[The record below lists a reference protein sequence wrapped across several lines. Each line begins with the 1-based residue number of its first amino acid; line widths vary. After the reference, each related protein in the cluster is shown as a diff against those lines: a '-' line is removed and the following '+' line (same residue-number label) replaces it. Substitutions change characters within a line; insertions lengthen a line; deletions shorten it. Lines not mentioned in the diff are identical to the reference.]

1 MSKHIHDH
9 QLLSY
14 LEAASSVTEASPV
27 ADLSP
32 RLRQRVEAHLCV
44 CPACRARLER
54 LTRTATDLAAT
65 LHAVE
70 EQVPLAPARSWAAVA
85 RRLER
90 RRPRPDVLPFR
101 PLLRHV
107 ATLAILVFIV
117 AGLAG
122 LIHTLAV
129 TGPALTRATPTP
141 TPTPPASP
149 SPPPG
154 PLPRSYPGR
163 PAGPVALLV
172 LGADGD
178 SRTSVAGGTAADE
191 TDALLLLYMDA
202 EAKRAF
208 LLSIP
213 RDLYV
218 DVPGHGQARAGQV
231 YGLGEQDEAANGLGL
246 ARETISS
253 TLGLPVQHA
262 ALVRLDSFVALVD
275 AIGGVDVE
283 VPQPIEDPTF
293 PDGHGGTDP
302 LSIPAGRQHLDG
314 TLALRYART
323 RVVPAPGFD
332 RAFRQRQLI
341 LAAHERVTRLD
352 LLPGLIAQA
361 PALWSAMAG
370 GLETDLSLNDA
381 IDLALLVTGLT
392 ADDVATATLDECCT
406 LPSTTSVGERV
417 LLPQP
422 DEIEALIENLLEE
435 GR

>member
-1 MSKHIHDH
+1 MSKHISDH

-14 LEAASSVTEASPV
+14 LEADV
-27 ADLSP
+27 SP
-32 RLRQRVEAHLCV
+32 RLRQRVEAHISV

-54 LTRTATDLAAT
+54 LACTATDLAAT

-70 EQVPLAPARSWAAVA
+70 EQIPLAPAHSWAAVA

-90 RRPRPDVLPFR
+90 RRLRPGILPLH
-101 PLLRHV
+101 PLLRHA
-107 ATLAILVFIV
+107 ATLAILLFIV

-129 TGPALTRATPTP
+129 TGPVVTKATPTP

-172 LGADGD
+172 LGADGE
-178 SRTSVAGGTAADE
+178 TATPAAGGTAAEE
-191 TDALLLLYMDA
+191 TDALLLLYLDA

-231 YGLGEQDEAANGLGL
+231 FGLGEQDEAADGLRL

-253 TLGLPVQHA
+253 TLGLPVQHT
-262 ALVRLDSFVALVD
+262 ALVRFDSFVALVD

-283 VPQPIEDPTF
+283 VPQPIEDPAF
-293 PDGHGGTDP
+293 PDGHGGTVP
-302 LSIPAGRQHLDG
+302 LSIPAGRQHFDG

-323 RVVPAPGFD
+323 RVAPTPGFD

-352 LLPGLIAQA
+352 LLPGLLAQA
-361 PALWSAMAG
+361 PALWSAVAG

-392 ADDVATATLDECCT
+392 AEDVATAALDECCT
-406 LPSTTSVGERV
+406 VPSTTPLGERV
-417 LLPQP
+417 SVPQP
-422 DEIEALIENLLEE
+422 DEIQALIENLLEE
-435 GR
+435 GQ

>member
-14 LEAASSVTEASPV
+14 LEK
-27 ADLSP
+27 DLSP

-70 EQVPLAPARSWAAVA
+70 EQVPLAPARSWEAVA

-90 RRPRPDVLPFR
+90 RRPRLDILPFR
-101 PLLRHV
+101 LLRHV

-191 TDALLLLYMDA
+191 TDALLLLYLDA

-231 YGLGEQDEAANGLGL
+231 YGLGEQDEAANGLEL

-262 ALVRLDSFVALVD
+262 ALVRLGSFVTLVD

-283 VPQPIEDPTF
+283 VPQPIEDPAF

-381 IDLALLVTGLT
+381 IDLALMVTGLT
-392 ADDVATATLDECCT
+392 AEDVATAALDECCT
-406 LPSTTSVGERV
+406 IPSTTPLGERV
-417 LLPQP
+417 SLPQP